1 MGFHHHVSWNL
12 NSPGRCLNGSD
23 GNGSLF
29 GTLSGNTREVIH
41 KFTVDLPKK
50 HGRGG
55 QSALRFSR
63 LREEA
68 RRNYVRKVAEL
79 AVQHF
84 ITADKVNVAGLVLAG
99 SAELKTDLSGS
110 DLFDPRLLA
119 KVVKVVDVS
128 YGGENGFNQV
138 CLTRLNRRVC

>member
-1 MGFHHHVSWNL
+1 M
-12 NSPGRCLNGSD
+12 D
-23 GNGSLF
+23 GNGTLF
-29 GTLSGNTREVIH
+29 GTLAGNTREVIH

-63 LREEA
+63 LRDEK
-68 RRNYVRKVAEL
+68 RHNYVRKVAEL

-84 ITADKVNVAGLVLAG
+84 ITNDKVNVSGLVLAG
-99 SAELKTDLSGS
+99 SADFKTELSQS
-110 DLFDPRLLA
+110 DMFDPRLVA
-119 KVVKVVDVS
+119 KVIKVVDVS

-138 CLTRLNRRVC
+138 DNFCGNYLFETLT